1 MTSPGEQY
9 LAFDLG
15 AESGR
20 AILGTLCDD
29 RVALEEMHRFANGP
43 VQVRDSLYWD
53 PLRLWQE
60 MKQGLARV
68 AGQHGR
74 DLRGIAVDTWGVDFA
89 LVDARGELLGLP
101 YHYRDKRTDGMLAEV
116 LQQVPALEL
125 YQQVGSAHFSISTL
139 CQLLAMRR
147 QGSPALDTAH
157 RLLMMADLFNFWL
170 SGRQATEATAAGTT
184 QFYDPSAAP
193 GGCDLLARLGL
204 PPALP
209 GELAPSASILGP
221 LLPSVAAEVG
231 LPAVPVL
238 VPACHDTPCAFAAAP
253 AETPDYTAISC
264 GTWSVVGSELDEP
277 LLTEEA
283 MNAGYLNEAAAG
295 GKVLLALNS
304 IGLWPLQECR
314 REWRSQGH
322 DWSYADLTEMA
333 AAAPPFTAIVNPDA
347 GDFMRVGDMT
357 AKIAAYCRRTGQ
369 PPPPDPASTVR
380 SLLEGLALRYR
391 RSIADLDRL
400 TGRQTRVVHL
410 FGGGARNR
418 LLCQF
423 TADAT
428 GCPVVAGP
436 DEATATANV
445 LLQAL
450 ATGSLGSI
458 AEVRQVVRRSY
469 DLVAYEPRPS
479 SPWDDAYDRF
489 HALCASTADR

>member
-1 MTSPGEQY
+1 MMLPCEKY

-20 AILGTLCDD
+20 AMLGSLRDG
-29 RVALEEMHRFANGP
+29 RIALHEAHRFPNGP

-60 MKQGLARV
+60 MKQGLAHV
-68 AGQHGR
+68 AAQHGR

-89 LVDARGELLGLP
+89 LVDARGDLLSLP
-101 YHYRDKRTDGMLAEV
+101 YHYRDKRTDGMLIDL

-139 CQLLAMRR
+139 CQLLALRR
-147 QGSPALDTAH
+147 QGSPVLDVAH

-170 SGRQATEATAAGTT
+170 SGQQATEATAAGTT
-184 QFYDPSAAP
+184 QFYDQSARAWRR
-193 GGCDLLARLGL
+193 DLLVRLGL
-204 PPALP
+204 PPTLP
-209 GELAPSASILGP
+209 GELVPSASILGP

-231 LPAVPVL
+231 LPPVPIL
-238 VPACHDTPCAFAAAP
+238 VPACHDTPCAFVATP
-253 AETPDYTAISC
+253 ADTSDYTAISC
-264 GTWSVVGSELDEP
+264 GTWSVVGGELDEP
-277 LLTEEA
+277 LLTEDA
-283 MNAGYLNEAAAG
+283 MNAGYINETAAG

-322 DWSYADLTEMA
+322 DWSYADLVEMA
-333 AAAPPFTAIVNPDA
+333 GRASSFAAIINPDA
-347 GDFMRVGDMT
+347 GDFLRLGDMS

-369 PPPPDPASTVR
+369 PPPSDPASTVR
-380 SLLEGLALRYR
+380 SLLEGLALCYR

-400 TGRQTRVVHL
+400 TGRRTRVIHI

-436 DEATATANV
+436 DEATATANI

-458 AEVRQVVRRSY
+458 TEVRQVVRRSY
-469 DLVAYEPRPS
+469 TLVEYEPRPGS
-479 SPWDDAYDRF
+479 LWDEAYGRF
-489 HALCASTADR
+489 RALCASAAGA